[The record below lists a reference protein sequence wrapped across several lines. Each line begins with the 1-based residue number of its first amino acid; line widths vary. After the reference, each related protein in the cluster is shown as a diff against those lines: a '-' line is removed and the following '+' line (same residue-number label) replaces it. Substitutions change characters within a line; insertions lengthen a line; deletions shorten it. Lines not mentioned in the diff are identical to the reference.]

1 MKNKKLS
8 LKIAMIPLALI
19 IIYFVSEYLLINY
32 GKIDIPNYL
41 KFVVIILCIIIAGYN
56 AYKQNKKN

>member
-8 LKIAMIPLALI
+8 LKIVIIPLVLLI
-19 IIYFVSEYLLINY
+19 VYFVSEYLLINY
-32 GKIDIPNYL
+32 GKINIPNYL

-56 AYKQNKKN
+56 AYKQNKN